1 MTGKK
6 TYSIT
11 ELAHAFGVTTRTLRY
26 YEELGLLAPK
36 RSEGGQRIFTKKEYT
51 QLILIFRGKKFGF
64 QLDEIK
70 EMIQLFDRDRTGK
83 KQLERTIEYGK
94 EKIGEVNE
102 RIEELIMI
110 RSEMEQLLEN
120 FNRKLNDLEENEYD
134 EYT

>member
-1 MTGKK
+1 MIKVTGKK

-83 KQLERTIEYGK
+83 KQLERTID
-94 EKIGEVNE
+94 
-102 RIEELIMI
+102 
-110 RSEMEQLLEN
+110 
-120 FNRKLNDLEENEYD
+120 RKSTRLNS
-134 EYT
+134 